1 MLSLFPLHPRFV
13 HFPIALL
20 LLGSVVALV
29 YMARWRREALS
40 TLAWGMILLG
50 WVAIFPVVLTG
61 LIDQNQAA
69 IPPAAAQTMDL
80 HIAAG
85 FGLIIVY
92 GLALYERLRAPA
104 VLDDPRRRLLLLL
117 WLSLGMALIVAE
129 GTLGGQ
135 LVYTYGIGLR
145 G

>member
-20 LLGSVVALV
+20 LMGSLVAVV
-29 YMARWRREALS
+29 YIARQRAALS

-50 WVAIFPVVLTG
+50 WIMLFPAILTG
-61 LIDQNQAA
+61 LIDQDRAVM
-69 IPPAAAQTMDL
+69 PPAAVQVMDR

-104 VLDDPRRRLLLLL
+104 ILDHPRRRLLVLL
-117 WLSLGMALIVAE
+117 WLGLGVALLVAA
-129 GTLGGQ
+129 GALGGQ
-135 LVYTYGIGLR
+135 LVYTYGVGSR
-145 G
+145 S